1 MFLAVATTTWWS
13 QIAESVGEWFSEM
26 TGHLHFFSDALSV
39 VWSTVDSII
48 MLNPYLPT
56 FIVGFIGLGLFCL
69 FGNIILKVI

>member
-1 MFLAVATTTWWS
+1 MLLAVLNTTFWEQLGQS
-13 QIAESVGEWFSEM
+13 IAEFFGEI

-39 VWSTVDSII
+39 VWTTVDSII

-56 FIVGFIGLGLFCL
+56 FMVGFIGLGLFCL